1 VAETKAAKKKA
12 APRRKKRPQGAPRSR
27 GVAADALGAGTPP
40 APVARLAEAIEAD
53 GGTAL
58 ASYRDP
64 LGGHWQIFAG
74 LPIDLVEPTPYQRDL
89 SDAHV
94 AKLCSAIDRLGRYLD
109 PMVVVRTEDG
119 HYWTPNGNHRLAAMR
134 TLGAHAV
141 VALVVPEPEVAHRI
155 LLLNTEKAHN
165 LRERALEVARLAQG
179 LAEVDDRPERQFETE
194 FEEAALVTLGFCY
207 MENGRFAGGAYHPVL
222 RRVDKFLASALPKAL
237 EIRRERAARVL
248 ELEDAVSAAVKALK
262 ERGFESPY
270 LRAFVV
276 ARINPLRFQRG
287 AKAEFD
293 ETIDKMLASARRF
306 DSAKVKPDQV
316 ARAGGPPEESSST

>member
-1 VAETKAAKKKA
+1 MAEPKTAKK
-12 APRRKKRPQGAPRSR
+12 PTSRKKRPEGAPRSR
-27 GVAADALGAGTPP
+27 GVAADALGTGSP
-40 APVARLAEAIEAD
+40 PVAVIRLAEAIETD

-58 ASYRDP
+58 ATYRDP
-64 LGGHWQIFAG
+64 LGGNWQIFAG

-109 PMVVVRTEDG
+109 PMVVVRTDDG

-134 TLGAHAV
+134 TLGARAAV
-141 VALVVPEPEVAHRI
+141 AIVVPEPEVARRI

-165 LRERALEVARLAQG
+165 LRERALEVARLAES
-179 LAEVDDRPERQFETE
+179 LAELDARPEREFEAE
-194 FEEAALVTLGFCY
+194 FEEAALVTLGLCY

-222 RRVDKFLASALPKAL
+222 RRIDKFLGSALPKAL

-248 ELEDAVSAAVKALK
+248 ELEEAVAEAVKGLK

-287 AKAEFD
+287 AKADFD
-293 ETIDKMLASARRF
+293 ETIDKMLAGARRF
-306 DSAKVKPDQV
+306 DAGKVKADQV
-316 ARAGGPPEESSST
+316 ARASGPPEESGSA